1 MKAVIVSP
9 YATKKIEEIVF
20 VLVVE
25 TPQLNLLRIKQK
37 GNFWFG
43 WESIFCSSLLKP
55 LVVKINTSTMLQA

>member
-1 MKAVIVSP
+1 MIVSP

-43 WESIFCSSLLKP
+43 WESIFYSSLLKP